1 MMKKYFMLLLA
12 FLLVA
17 AIEAV
22 AQERIIRA
30 FEGEISLG
38 VHTPING
45 LGDNVICNAT
55 LIQLEGRYNFVSL
68 PMDVGVLIRGAKLM
82 REREN
87 PQETWPGWYEDKKYD
102 ITTWHTMAV
111 ADYNFRREKKASFF
125 VGLAAGC
132 GSENAWNEKPVNPKF
147 CFMPRCGVELWHHLR
162 ITLSYTHMDK
172 RTNHIGVS
180 LGGVFGGGKKKA
192 K

>member
-1 MMKKYFMLLLA
+1 MKKYTLILLL
-12 FLLVA
+12 LLLFPVA
-17 AIEAV
+17 QLF
-22 AQERIIRA
+22 AQERTIRA
-30 FEGEISLG
+30 FEGEVSLG
-38 VHTPING
+38 VDLPING
-45 LGDNVICNAT
+45 VGDQVLLDARMPHIE
-55 LIQLEGRYNFVSL
+55 LRYNFARL
-68 PMDVGVLIRGAKLM
+68 PMDVGVLIKGAYLM

-172 RTNHIGVS
+172 RTNHIGLS
-180 LGGVFGGGKKKA
+180 IGGVFGGGKKKA